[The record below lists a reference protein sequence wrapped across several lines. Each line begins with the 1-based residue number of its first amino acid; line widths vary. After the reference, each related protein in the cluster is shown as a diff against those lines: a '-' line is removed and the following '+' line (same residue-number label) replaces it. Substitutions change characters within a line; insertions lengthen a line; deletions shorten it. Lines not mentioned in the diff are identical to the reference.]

1 MKKSYFKWGALSSRQ
16 KKVLCWWH
24 KDSPYAN
31 YNGIIA
37 DGAIR
42 SGKTVSMAFSF
53 VVWAMSNYDR
63 YNFGMCGKTIASL
76 RRNVLGTLKNQL
88 RARGYTATERRAD
101 NLLVVTKGNVANSF
115 YIFGGKDESSQDLIQ
130 GITLAGVLFD
140 EVALM
145 PESFVNQATARC
157 SVEGSKFWF
166 NCNPGSV
173 THWFYTGWVLKCKRR
188 KLLYLH
194 FTMEDNLTLSEETKA
209 RYRSQ
214 YSGVFYKRYILGM
227 WCVAEGL
234 IYQQFAEDE
243 KRYMIPQKDVPK
255 LSYIEIGADVGGNKS
270 NHAYVAAGYTA
281 DRDVMYVLK
290 ALSYKATGVTVT
302 QYRDKLMAFADEI
315 KDRYGFVDTIWPD
328 CAEAA
333 IVNELDAHGHYR
345 IRGSI
350 KEEILDRVRCADI
363 LFSQDRIKIVVGE
376 CEDLCAGLRT
386 AVWDDKHDD
395 KPLDDGTYD
404 RDIIDAFDYS
414 MTPHITRLVRG

>member
-1 MKKSYFKWGALSSRQ
+1 MKKSYFKWGQLSDRQ

-53 VVWAMSNYDR
+53 VIWAMSSYDR
-63 YNFGMCGKTIASL
+63 YNFAMCGKTIASL

-101 NLLVVTKGNVANSF
+101 NLLVVTKGSVANSF

-173 THWFYTGWVLKCKRR
+173 THWFYVGWVLKCKRR

-234 IYQQFAEDE
+234 IYLQFAEDE
-243 KRYMIPQKDVPK
+243 QRYMIPQENVPK

-270 NHAYVAAGYTA
+270 NHAYVASGYTV
-281 DRDVMYVLK
+281 DRDVQYVLK
-290 ALSYKATGVTVT
+290 ALSYKASGVTVT
-302 QYRDKLMAFADEI
+302 RYREKLVEFADSI
-315 KDRYGFVDTIWPD
+315 KTLYGFVDTIWVD
-328 CAEAA
+328 NAEAA
-333 IVNELDAHGHYR
+333 IVNELDAHSDYN
-345 IRGSI
+345 IRGCI
-350 KEEILDRVRCADI
+350 KEEILDRIRCTDI
-363 LFSQDRIKIVVGE
+363 LMSQDRFKIVEGE
-376 CEDLCAGLRT
+376 CEDLCNGLRT
-386 AVWDDKHDD
+386 AVWDDDHEDR
-395 KPLDDGTYD
+395 PLDDGTYD

-414 MTPHITRLVRG
+414 MTPHITQLVRG